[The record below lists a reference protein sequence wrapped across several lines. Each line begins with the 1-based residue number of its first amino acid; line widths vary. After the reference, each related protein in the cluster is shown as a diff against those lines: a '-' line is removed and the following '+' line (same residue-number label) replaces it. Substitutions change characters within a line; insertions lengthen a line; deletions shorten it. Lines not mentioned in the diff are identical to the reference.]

1 MGAYRRRVRDPGDA
15 VDRRA
20 QMIEAAAAVLARQGY
35 DSTSMK
41 EIAAEAGVSSGLLH
55 YYFGTKEELLAAI
68 VRYLHDMLLREWHDT
83 VEGVEDPLDR
93 IARGLQQAAEKY
105 RTRPEFFQLLFDLYV
120 VGLKNP
126 VIHERLDDM
135 MTDVIGQFADEVRRI
150 NASIPVPSP
159 IDPEDVAAA
168 ALAAIDGI
176 ALVSSITGRGGDGAY
191 RALLGL
197 MLAYV
202 SLSYVISGQEAP
214 IDRMMELLGSIEA

>member
-1 MGAYRRRVRDPGDA
+1 MGAYRRRVREPEDA
-15 VDRRA
+15 VDRRT

-35 DSTSMK
+35 EGTSMK

-68 VRYLHDMLLREWHDT
+68 VRHLHDQLINEWHDT
-83 VEGVEDPLDR
+83 VAGVEDPLDR
-93 IARGLQQAAEKY
+93 IAHGLRQAADKY
-105 RTRPEFFQLLFDLYV
+105 RSRPEFWQLLFDLYV

-126 VIHERLDDM
+126 VIHDRLHDM
-135 MTDVIGQFADEVRRI
+135 MIDVIGQFADEVRRI
-150 NASIPVPSP
+150 NSSLPVPSP
-159 IDPEDVAAA
+159 IDPEDIAAT

-191 RALLGL
+191 RALLAL

-202 SLSYVISGQEAP
+202 SMSYVISGREAP
-214 IDRMMELLGSIEA
+214 IDRMMELLGN

>member
-1 MGAYRRRVRDPGDA
+1 MGAYRRRVRDPEDT

-20 QMIEAAAAVLARQGY
+20 QMIEAAATVLARQGY
-35 DSTSMK
+35 EGTSMK

-55 YYFGTKEELLAAI
+55 YYFGTKDELLAAI
-68 VRYLHDMLLREWHDT
+68 VRHTHDRLLTEWHDT
-83 VEGVEDPLDR
+83 VAGIEDPLDR
-93 IARGLQQAAEKY
+93 IASGLRQAAEKY
-105 RTRPEFFQLLFDLYV
+105 RARPEFWQLLFDLYV

-126 VIHERLDDM
+126 IIHERLDEM
-135 MTDVIGQFADEVRRI
+135 MNDVIGQIADEVRRI
-150 NASIPVPSP
+150 NSSIPVPSP
-159 IDPEDVAAA
+159 IDPEDIAAV

-176 ALVSSITGRGGDGAY
+176 ALVSSIRGRGADGAY

-214 IDRMMELLGSIEA
+214 IDRMMELLGSI